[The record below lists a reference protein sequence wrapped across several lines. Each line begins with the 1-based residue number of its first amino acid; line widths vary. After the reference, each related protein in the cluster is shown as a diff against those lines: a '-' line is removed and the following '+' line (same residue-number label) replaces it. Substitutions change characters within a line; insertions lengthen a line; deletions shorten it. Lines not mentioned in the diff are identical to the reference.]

1 MAIREDIKDL
11 ILQKESLAQQAQK
24 ENSDNILKF
33 ENFNKKETI
42 TANILRDIL
51 KKRQKVNFRGEDID
65 VFYSDEKDKLTGYL
79 SDIYG
84 CTAILSLV
92 DVENPGGMIS
102 EEVADSLVKNVA
114 YIVKEIKD
122 KGFTLFP
129 YLSNEDNVFN
139 EKGDTLFNRNY
150 PYIGAMT
157 WAISFL
163 TSVRKARIHEVTD
176 VDTNEKKMIGY
187 LNIDKDL
194 LADINNLI
202 VRIVRHFNE
211 AVIFIEDK
219 DAPDGLKYLGW
230 SYTTNCAEPSLFFTY
245 SVLEAYSDFED
256 NVFDVETNPDGSYRI
271 EQGTLF
277 RNYKEDSQ
285 DLREA
290 FKKEAG
296 DKETQIY
303 RWTKAVERVAQ
314 NVWDVYKGVLSKEFV
329 SDQFLHG
336 FDIIK
341 TEDMVKMD
349 HTNALFNNVYLV
361 CILLYGWTNVLNK
374 EESEEIVA
382 TMESALQNVQRVN
395 DSFTRKGLDYLIST
409 YTVPFI
415 NAHKDRGNT
424 YIKRLNYRRMSD
436 TTLLPIL
443 IKANNL
449 IAFYITKYPVKK
461 MDTLFKDIFDN
472 DNICD
477 EEFLWDDKGYDVKIT
492 ERYIEAI
499 NQFYE
504 YYESYEQDYNNKFK
518 RQYSTAY
525 GKGRAAGKEEQ
536 KELNRA
542 AIENAELEANRRIEE
557 EKSKFVI
564 ENAINARIAEM
575 VNASLSSY
583 LDNIARKL
591 NGEDI
596 TLNENEEKVL
606 ASLDAM
612 VKGYIV
618 SFINKI
624 LPDSDEFNNILDNM
638 NADLRGAILKWS
650 EELQAGKKPLL
661 EIMNAK
667 RSD

>member
-163 TSVRKARIHEVTD
+163 TSVRKARTHEVTD

>member
-395 DSFTRKGLDYLIST
+395 DSFTRKGLDYLISS

-564 ENAINARIAEM
+564 ENAINARIVEM
-575 VNASLSSY
+575 VNASLSSH

>member
-51 KKRQKVNFRGEDID
+51 KKTQKVNFRGEDID

-564 ENAINARIAEM
+564 ENAINARIVEM

>member
-1 MAIREDIKDL
+1 M
-11 ILQKESLAQQAQK
+11 
-24 ENSDNILKF
+24 
-33 ENFNKKETI
+33 
-42 TANILRDIL
+42 
-51 KKRQKVNFRGEDID
+51 
-65 VFYSDEKDKLTGYL
+65 
-79 SDIYG
+79 
-84 CTAILSLV
+84 
-92 DVENPGGMIS
+92 
-102 EEVADSLVKNVA
+102 
-114 YIVKEIKD
+114 
-122 KGFTLFP
+122 
-129 YLSNEDNVFN
+129 
-139 EKGDTLFNRNY
+139 
-150 PYIGAMT
+150 
-157 WAISFL
+157 
-163 TSVRKARIHEVTD
+163 
-176 VDTNEKKMIGY
+176 
-187 LNIDKDL
+187 
-194 LADINNLI
+194 
-202 VRIVRHFNE
+202 
-211 AVIFIEDK
+211 
-219 DAPDGLKYLGW
+219 
-230 SYTTNCAEPSLFFTY
+230 
-245 SVLEAYSDFED
+245 
-256 NVFDVETNPDGSYRI
+256 
-271 EQGTLF
+271 
-277 RNYKEDSQ
+277 
-285 DLREA
+285 
-290 FKKEAG
+290 
-296 DKETQIY
+296 
-303 RWTKAVERVAQ
+303 ERVAQ

-564 ENAINARIAEM
+564 ENAINARIVEM

>member
-564 ENAINARIAEM
+564 ENAINARIVEM

>member
-33 ENFNKKETI
+33 ENFNKKEVI
-42 TANILRDIL
+42 TENVFKDIL
-51 KKRQKVNFRGEDID
+51 KKRKKINFRGEDID
-65 VFYSDEKDKLTGYL
+65 VFYSDEKDQLTGYL

-92 DVENPGGMIS
+92 DVENPAMIS
-102 EEVADSLVKNVA
+102 QEVADSLVKNVA

-163 TSVRKARIHEVTD
+163 TSVRKARIHEVID
-176 VDTNEKKMIGY
+176 ADTNEKKTIGY
-187 LNIDKDL
+187 LDIDKDL

-211 AVIFIEDK
+211 AVIFVEDK

-256 NVFDVETNPDGSYRI
+256 NVFEVETNPDGSYRI

-314 NVWDVYKGVLSKEFV
+314 NVWDVYKGVLSREFV
-329 SDQFLHG
+329 SDQFLRG

-499 NQFYE
+499 NQFYD

-518 RQYSTAY
+518 RQYNTAY

-564 ENAINARIAEM
+564 ENAINARIVDM

-606 ASLDAM
+606 ASIDAM
-612 VKGYIV
+612 VKGYLI
-618 SFINKI
+618 SFIDKI
-624 LPDSDEFNNILDNM
+624 LPDTDEFNNILDNM